1 MKLWIEVMTNSDDN
15 FDYTSSS
22 RKKKKKKIMWI
33 KHKTIISKFSRF
45 QNCLFPTTLKVVSND
60 MVIAE
65 EIKYIKD
72 IKLRTN
78 QIYFRN

>member
-33 KHKTIISKFSRF
+33 KK
-45 QNCLFPTTLKVVSND
+45 
-60 MVIAE
+60 
-65 EIKYIKD
+65 
-72 IKLRTN
+72 KLDHF
-78 QIYFRN
+78 Y